1 MAVHKFSD
9 WEMEEEPFMLIGIHS
24 TVEPYRIAFL
34 INKFL
39 KVSFK
44 RELRDQD
51 VNMQDY
57 IAQFPVFHF
66 MDVENNVAL
75 YLVANHCKAQH
86 KAVASTGG
94 GLFENNEPT
103 EIKTT
108 LIKEHR
114 KVDYLIKIEKDVEHY
129 PLKKMLNELIE
140 IPQVISV
147 YEIDAL
153 SIKNTDYLT
162 FE

>member
-1 MAVHKFSD
+1 MAVYKFSD
-9 WEMEEEPFMLIGIHS
+9 WEMEDDPFLLIGIHS

-39 KVSFK
+39 KISFK

-51 VNMQDY
+51 VNMEDY
-57 IAQFPVFHF
+57 IAQYPVFHF
-66 MDVENNVAL
+66 QDKENNVSL
-75 YLVANHCKAQH
+75 YLAANHCKAQH
-86 KAVASTGG
+86 IGISSSGG
-94 GLFENNEPT
+94 SLFENNEPT

-108 LIKEHR
+108 LIKEYR
-114 KVDYLIKIEKDVEHY
+114 RVDYLIKIEKDVEHY
-129 PLKKMLNELIE
+129 PLEKMLTELIK

-147 YEIDAL
+147 YEIDSL
-153 SIKNTDYLT
+153 SIKNKDYLI